1 MITYEEIRKNEDIR
15 TYIQSADEALAAL
28 GFTEHSFAHVTKV
41 AESVKYILETLGF
54 SAHAVELERKPLSGV
69 MMSSGPPHMVPMAG
83 KPVAI
88 ASMNTMPNVSA
99 KEAST
104 KASQVPSNPDNSSR
118 DRRPVSFTCSCRWRD

>member
-54 SAHAVELERKPLSGV
+54 SAHAVELGMIAAYLHDIGQSGQPCGAFAERRSDGVPYSGQ
-69 MMSSGPPHMVPMAG
+69 AG
-83 KPVAI
+83 HA
-88 ASMNTMPNVSA
+88 
-99 KEAST
+99 
-104 KASQVPSNPDNSSR
+104 R
-118 DRRPVSFTCSCRWRD
+118 G